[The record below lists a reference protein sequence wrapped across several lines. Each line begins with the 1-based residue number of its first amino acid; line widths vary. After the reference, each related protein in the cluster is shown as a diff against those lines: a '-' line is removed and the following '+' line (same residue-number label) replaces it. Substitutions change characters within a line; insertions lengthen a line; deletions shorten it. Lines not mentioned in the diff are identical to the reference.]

1 MPVYG
6 PVVHVVL
13 KLPVG
18 PTMLCCD
25 SESPISQGIKEARA
39 VVEFTFSPAVTRA
52 ISNALKPEELRSSEG
67 FAQIKIQADKE
78 ILKIEI
84 GSTDL
89 ASLRAGI
96 NSYFNLVRAASETI
110 SANSL

>member
-1 MPVYG
+1 MLVYG
-6 PVVHVVL
+6 PVVNVTL

-18 PTMLCCD
+18 PTMLSCD
-25 SESPISQGIKEARA
+25 SEIPVSQGLKEVRA
-39 VVEFTFSPAVTRA
+39 IVEFTFSPAVCRA
-52 ISNALKPEELRSSEG
+52 VSKALKPEVLRSSEG
-67 FAQIKIQADKE
+67 FAQIKIQVDKE

-84 GSTDL
+84 SSTDL

-110 SANSL
+110 SANS